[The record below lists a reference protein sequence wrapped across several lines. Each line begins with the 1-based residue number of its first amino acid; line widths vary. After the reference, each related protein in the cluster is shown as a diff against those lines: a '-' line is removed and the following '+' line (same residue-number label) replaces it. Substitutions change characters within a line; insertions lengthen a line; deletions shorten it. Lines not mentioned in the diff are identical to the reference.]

1 MWILLYP
8 LTFCI
13 CLLYNLKGKGLNAS
27 SFILLLY
34 FLSSICGVCLHL
46 YHPDYIKIEISL
58 QAVVHHLSCLF
69 LILDPILQYGNT
81 LSFDLLYNKQS
92 FKRIAIIIS
101 LFSLLGIISDIPNY
115 YLAFSQPLAAVRAMN
130 VEGGLVNT
138 QVGLKSYLIAIGHS
152 AGPFCLFLFFY
163 FRTFLKV
170 KYYLL
175 LLFIASLTN
184 LSSNILAAGRGETF
198 RFIYQFILFY
208 LILKPY
214 MKTLS
219 KPIVFSFSVVII
231 GFLYFVYSVTASRF
245 GSENVLLN
253 IADYFGQGFVNYSR
267 FYDSF
272 QEPTFWGRKSFS
284 GLFPTEY
291 RVDSLDVNSVIR
303 IGFYLNVFSTF
314 IGSFLF
320 DFGTCGTLIF
330 SFILFSILSFLFNS
344 KISNFIKLFFY
355 IYSCDI
361 VMFGVFYYNLSKSTA
376 LLSLIV
382 LFMLVV
388 FLYSNVFHYKFKL

>member
-69 LILDPILQYGNT
+69 LILYPILQYGNT

-344 KISNFIKLFFY
+344 KISNFIKRSS
-355 IYSCDI
+355 I
-361 VMFGVFYYNLSKSTA
+361 N
-376 LLSLIV
+376 
-382 LFMLVV
+382 
-388 FLYSNVFHYKFKL
+388 

>member
-69 LILDPILQYGNT
+69 LILYPILQYGNT

-231 GFLYFVYSVTASRF
+231 GFLYFVYSVTS
-245 GSENVLLN
+245 
-253 IADYFGQGFVNYSR
+253 
-267 FYDSF
+267 
-272 QEPTFWGRKSFS
+272 KSFW
-284 GLFPTEY
+284 F
-291 RVDSLDVNSVIR
+291 
-303 IGFYLNVFSTF
+303 
-314 IGSFLF
+314 
-320 DFGTCGTLIF
+320 
-330 SFILFSILSFLFNS
+330 
-344 KISNFIKLFFY
+344 
-355 IYSCDI
+355 
-361 VMFGVFYYNLSKSTA
+361 
-376 LLSLIV
+376 
-382 LFMLVV
+382 
-388 FLYSNVFHYKFKL
+388 